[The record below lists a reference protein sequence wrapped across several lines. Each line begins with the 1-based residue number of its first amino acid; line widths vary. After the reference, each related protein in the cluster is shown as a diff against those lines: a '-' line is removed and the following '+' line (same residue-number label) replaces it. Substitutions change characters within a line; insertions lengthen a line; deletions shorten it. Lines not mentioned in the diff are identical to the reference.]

1 MLTIVMSHIY
11 FGGILRGC
19 VTLRDHVEP
28 VH

>member
-1 MLTIVMSHIY
+1 MLTIVKSHIY